1 MWPTYCAVTQDD
13 IVDISHVSTKGGRAL
28 TRSLSLF
35 VYVHCSCQYAKTVL
49 QMVVVS
55 IKNDILFKQSEIST
69 TFPAQKLVFN
79 FNIACRFD
87 KF

>member
-1 MWPTYCAVTQDD
+1 MTYSAVTQDD

-35 VYVHCSCQYAKTVL
+35 VYVHCSCQYAKPVP

-55 IKNDILFKQSEIST
+55 IKNDILFKQTEIST

-79 FNIACRFD
+79 LSITEKRE
-87 KF
+87 KT